1 MKDSIMMQMKDL
13 TTWGILTD
21 WRYSYM
27 TMMPAYEA
35 NVLERFAD
43 MLDIGMIKTGS
54 RPVFW
59 SVKQ

>member
-1 MKDSIMMQMKDL
+1 MRDFSN
-13 TTWGILTD
+13 WGILTD
-21 WRYSYM
+21 FRYSYM

-35 NVLERFAD
+35 TVLDRFAD
-43 MLDIGMIKTGS
+43 MIDRGMVRTGS